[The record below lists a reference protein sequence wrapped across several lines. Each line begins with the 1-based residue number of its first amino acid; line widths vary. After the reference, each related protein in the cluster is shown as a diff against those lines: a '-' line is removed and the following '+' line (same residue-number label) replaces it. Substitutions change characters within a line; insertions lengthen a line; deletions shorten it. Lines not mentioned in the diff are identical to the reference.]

1 MLLYAIINITL
12 ALLFYT
18 LGVWSEKKQGILKR
32 WHLTVF
38 WIGFS
43 FDTVGTSLMSR
54 VAKNGFQFN
63 IHGITGLIA
72 IVLMLFHAIWATM
85 VLIQNDEKVKRNF
98 HRLSIFVWLIWLIP
112 YLSGVI
118 LGTVV

>member
-1 MLLYAIINITL
+1 MLLYAIIAITL

-32 WHLTVF
+32 WHLAVF
-38 WIGFS
+38 WTGFL
-43 FDTVGTSLMSR
+43 FDTAGTSLMGM
-54 VAKNGFQFN
+54 VAKNGFQLN

-72 IVLMLFHAIWATM
+72 IVLMLFHAIWATV
-85 VLIQNDEKVKRNF
+85 VLIGNNEKVKRSF
-98 HRLSIFVWLIWLIP
+98 HKFSIIVWLIWLIP

-118 LGTVV
+118 LR